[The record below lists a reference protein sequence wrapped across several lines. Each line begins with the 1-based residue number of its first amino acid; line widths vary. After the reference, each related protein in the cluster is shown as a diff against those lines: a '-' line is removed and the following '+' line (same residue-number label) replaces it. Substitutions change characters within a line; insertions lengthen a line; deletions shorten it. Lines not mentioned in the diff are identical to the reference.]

1 MTLRLAISGFGR
13 IGRMTLRA
21 LQEMQRNDME
31 VVLINSP
38 GPIETSAHL
47 YEFDSV
53 HGRAAGGVTHGDDW
67 VDIGAGK
74 IYMTRERDPANIPHA
89 KHEVDIVLE
98 CSGKFNNRDASAGHL
113 TAGAK
118 KVLVSAPCKNA
129 DQTIVYGVNHTDLT
143 ADANVVSNA
152 SCTTNCL
159 APIAKV
165 LADNVGI
172 EAGYMTTIHAYTGDQ
187 PTLDSSHTD
196 LRRARAAAMSM
207 IPTSTGATKAVG
219 EVLPQLQGRMSGSAI
234 RVPTANVSVV
244 DLVTTSSR
252 DTSVDEINKALS
264 TAANGQM
271 KNVLGINERPLVSI
285 DFNHDPHSSV
295 ADLTQ
300 TSVLNKRLV
309 RVLAWYD
316 NEWGFSCRMLDNAA
330 AIGKFL

>member
-21 LQEMQRNDME
+21 FQEMQRNDME

-38 GPIETSAHL
+38 GPVETSAHL

-53 HGRAAGGVTHGDDW
+53 HGRAAGGVTYGDDW
-67 VDIGAGK
+67 VDIGTGK
-74 IYMTRERDPANIPHA
+74 ISMSRERDPANIPHA
-89 KHEVDIVLE
+89 KHGVDIVLE
-98 CSGKFNNRDASAGHL
+98 CSGKFNNRDASAAHL
-113 TAGAK
+113 DAGAK

-129 DQTIVYGVNHTDLT
+129 DQTIVYGVNHNDLT

-165 LADNVGI
+165 LVDNVGI

-187 PTLDSSHTD
+187 PTLDSSHKD

-219 EVLPQLQGRMSGSAI
+219 EVLPQLQGRMNGSAI
-234 RVPTANVSVV
+234 RVPTTNVSVV
-244 DLVTTSSR
+244 DLVATASR
-252 DTSVDEINKALS
+252 DTSVDEINKLLS
-264 TAANGQM
+264 DAANGQM
-271 KNVLGINERPLVSI
+271 KHVLGINERPLVSI

-330 AIGKFL
+330 AIGKFI

>member
-1 MTLRLAISGFGR
+1 MTLRMAISGFGR

-21 LQEMQRNDME
+21 FQEMQRNDME

-38 GPIETSAHL
+38 GPVETSAHL

-53 HGRAAGGVTHGDDW
+53 HGRAAGGVNYGDDW
-67 VDIGAGK
+67 VDIGTGR
-74 IYMTRERDPANIPHA
+74 ISMTRERDPANIPHA
-89 KHEVDIVLE
+89 RHGVDIVLE
-98 CSGKFNNRDASAGHL
+98 CSGKFNNRDASAAHL

-187 PTLDSSHTD
+187 PTLDSSHKD
-196 LRRARAAAMSM
+196 LRRARAAAVSM

-219 EVLPQLQGRMSGSAI
+219 EVLPQLHGRMSGSAI

-252 DTSVDEINKALS
+252 DTSVDEINKVLS
-264 TAANGQM
+264 DAANGQM
-271 KNVLGINERPLVSI
+271 KHILGINERPLVSI